1 MYVDEKRP
9 QIKMHTRSGK
19 RNYWLPK
26 SSRGQVGVPTVPL
39 ERKFFCVPL
48 QKNEE
53 HDPPLTLGHINS
65 IIY

>member
-1 MYVDEKRP
+1 VDEKQP
-9 QIKMHTRSGK
+9 QIKTHMRSGK
-19 RNYWLPK
+19 RNCRLPK

-39 ERKFFCVPL
+39 ECKFFCVPL
-48 QKNEE
+48 QKNED

>member
-1 MYVDEKRP
+1 MWMKNAH
-9 QIKMHTRSGK
+9 IKTHTRSGK
-19 RNYWLPK
+19 RNYRLPK

-53 HDPPLTLGHINS
+53 QDPPLTLGHINS

>member
-1 MYVDEKRP
+1 M
-9 QIKMHTRSGK
+9 RSGK
-19 RNYWLPK
+19 RNCRLPK

-39 ERKFFCVPL
+39 ECKFFCVPL
-48 QKNEE
+48 QKNED